1 MPTKFLPSRLPARR
15 PLALLIHAL
24 VIQGALVSAAAA
36 AAVHDPSAQTTPQ
49 TADTGR
55 LLLAQAPATPAATPV
70 PSARKSYKLPAA
82 SLEDALNAFSR
93 QAGVTLSFNPALVS
107 GKKAPAL
114 DGSYSVAEGFAALLG
129 GSGITAVS
137 QGPGTYGLRAT
148 VNAAMAAEGVNSLA
162 MVTVEGS
169 RDPNMLYKPFTGG
182 HVAKGARLGA
192 LGNTELLDAPFAIS
206 AYTEEAVRDVQA
218 RRLIDVLAVDP
229 AVRSTNSESNAVDV
243 FFLRGLFLLSQDIS
257 FNETFAVVDT
267 RRIAVEQFERIEV
280 LKGPSALLN
289 GIGPNSTT
297 NGGTINLVPKRGTD
311 VPLTRFTLSGSSHGQ
326 LGGHLDVG
334 RRFGDDKQWGLRVNS
349 AKRGGST
356 GVTAEKVAT
365 EHTSFAL
372 DYAGE
377 KLRASLD
384 VARNNRQFDGFPQFH
399 RFDAGF
405 QIPAAPPTQ
414 QAISQA
420 WDSSDTES
428 TSVVTRVEYD
438 LTPDS
443 TVFGVLGGVDYK
455 ESNLNAGNTRLVSA
469 SGNFTAQPSV
479 FATGSSLRSGEL
491 GWRMRFDTG
500 AVKHRVVV
508 GYSRFTGEG
517 ESLTRTIGGPFTSNL
532 YRPVFVARRTPP
544 TGLPFLRYQDTT
556 SDSVSVVDSMHL
568 LDDRLHLI
576 AGLRYQKLD
585 IGEYAAGVETR
596 RFEQTATAPSVGISY
611 KLTPAF
617 SVYGNYAE
625 GLSQGPVAGGSTAN
639 AGQVFPP
646 FKGKQYEAGMK
657 YDTGPFGASAALFQ
671 IMQPVS
677 FVNSTN
683 FLVVDGE
690 QHNRG
695 LELSVYG
702 EVVKGVRLNAGLALF
717 DAVQTTTQNGTN
729 DGKKAIGIPSYNWV
743 LNGEWDIPALPGLTL
758 TGRYTKVAK
767 QYASADNLQTI
778 PGFDSYD
785 LGLRY
790 ATRVGG
796 KPTVF
801 RLTVEN
807 VADSSHW
814 LAVRTGFL
822 TRSTPRTALFSVS
835 TDF

>member
-1 MPTKFLPSRLPARR
+1 MPTTFLPRRMPARR
-15 PLALLIHAL
+15 PLSLLIQVLAM
-24 VIQGALVSAAAA
+24 QGALVSVAAAQA
-36 AAVHDPSAQTTPQ
+36 PDTP
-49 TADTGR
+49 AP
-55 LLLAQAPATPAATPV
+55 LLAQASGAGAATPA
-70 PSARKSYKLPAA
+70 RKNYSLPAA

-93 QAGVTLSFNPALVS
+93 QAGVTLSFNPALVG
-107 GKKAPAL
+107 GKRAPAL
-114 DGSYSVAEGFAALLG
+114 AGNYSVAEGFAALLA
-129 GSGITAVS
+129 GSGITAVTR
-137 QGPGTYGLRAT
+137 GPGTYGLLAAS
-148 VNAAMAAEGVNSLA
+148 NAATGTDAASSLA
-162 MVTVEGS
+162 MITVEGS
-169 RDPNMLYKPFTGG
+169 RDPGLLYKPFAGG

-206 AYTEEAVRDVQA
+206 AYTEQAVRDVQA

-289 GIGPNSTT
+289 GISPNSTT
-297 NGGTINLVPKRGTD
+297 NGGAINLIPKRGTD
-311 VPLTRFTLSGSSHGQ
+311 EPLSRFTLSGSSHGQ
-326 LGGHLDVG
+326 VGGHVDVG
-334 RRFGDDKQWGLRVNS
+334 RRFGDDKQWGLRIN
-349 AKRGGST
+349 AAGRGGST
-356 GVTAEKVAT
+356 GVTDEKVGT
-365 EHTSFAL
+365 EHLSVAL

-384 VARNNRQFDGFPQFH
+384 VARNRRQFEGFPQFH

-405 QIPAAPPTQ
+405 QIPAAPPTR

-420 WDSSDTES
+420 WDRSDTES
-428 TSVVTRVEYD
+428 TSAVARVEYD
-438 LTPDS
+438 LSPDA
-443 TVFGVLGGVDYK
+443 TVFGVLGGVNYM
-455 ESNLNAGNTRLVSA
+455 ESNLNAGNTRITSA

-479 FATGSSLRSGEL
+479 FATGSALRSGEL
-491 GWRMRFDTG
+491 GWRLRFNTG
-500 AVKHRVVV
+500 AVKHRVVA
-508 GYSRFTGEG
+508 GYSRFTGDG
-517 ESLTRTIGGPFTSNL
+517 ESLTRTIGASFNSNL
-532 YRPVFVARRTPP
+532 YNPVFIARRAPP
-544 TGLPFLRYQDTT
+544 TGLPYLRFQDTT
-556 SDSVSVVDSMHL
+556 SDSLSVVDSMHL
-568 LDDRLHLI
+568 LDDRLHVI

-585 IGEYAAGVETR
+585 IGEYAAGVERR
-596 RFEQTATAPSVGISY
+596 RFEQTAVAPSLGISY

-625 GLSQGPVAGGSTAN
+625 GLSQGPVAGGTTAN

-646 FKGKQYEAGMK
+646 FKGKQYEAGVK
-657 YDTGPFGASAALFQ
+657 YDAGPFGASAALFQ
-671 IMQPVS
+671 IAQPVS
-677 FVNSTN
+677 FVNGAN
-683 FLVVDGE
+683 FLVLDGE

-717 DAVQTTTQNGTN
+717 DAVQVTTQNGTN
-729 DGKKAIGIPSYNWV
+729 DGKKAIGIPDYNWV
-743 LNGEWDIPALPGLTL
+743 LNGEWDIPAVPGLTL

-790 ATRVGG
+790 ATRVAGR
-796 KPTVF
+796 PTVF
-801 RLTVEN
+801 RLSIEN